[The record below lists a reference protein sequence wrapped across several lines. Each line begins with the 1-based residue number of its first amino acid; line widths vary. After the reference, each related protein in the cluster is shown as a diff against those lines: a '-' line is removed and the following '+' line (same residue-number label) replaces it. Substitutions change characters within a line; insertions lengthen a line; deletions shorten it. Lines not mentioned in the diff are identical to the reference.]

1 MNRWLA
7 LIPLVVVAAL
17 AVLFVGWS
25 LKRDPA
31 FKPDAR
37 VGQPIP
43 QTVLPMLEGDAASN
57 RMLDLKTAG
66 VGKPM
71 IVNVFASWC
80 APCRLEHPQLLA
92 LQAQGIAVVG
102 VAYKD
107 EPVATRAFLDE
118 LGDPFAMVLVDREG
132 RAGLDLGVSGV
143 PESFAVDAMGKIVAK
158 SSGPLLD
165 PAETARLVAALQA
178 PSRPLPTAVSRRG
191 Q

>member
-7 LIPLVVVAAL
+7 LLPLVAIAAL

-31 FKPDAR
+31 FKPDAM

-43 QTVLPMLEGDAASN
+43 ETVLPMLTGDQAGPGQV
-57 RMLDLKTAG
+57 DLKTAG
-66 VGKPM
+66 VGRPM

-80 APCRLEHPQLLA
+80 APCRIEHPKLLQLKRR
-92 LQAQGIAVVG
+92 GIAVVG

-132 RAGLDLGVSGV
+132 RAGLDLGISGV
-143 PESFAVDAMGKIVAK
+143 PETFAVDAMGRITAK
-158 SSGPLLD
+158 QSGPLLD
-165 PAETARLVAALQA
+165 DADIERLVASMQA
-178 PSRPLPTAVSRRG
+178 PSRPPPTPRPR
-191 Q
+191 